1 MSVIKLIHL
10 NPYNDTCFA
19 KAGILLHLVGEIQ
32 SYAQSFK
39 PLVVQKPLIYA
50 EYPSKH
56 SSILFHHSNSYRGL
70 WINTHGIISILY
82 TSRPTLKFTR
92 IFFLY
97 FHKNRSR
104 VNSCINPLL
113 WISLA
118 LTHLIPCDLWQKSSG
133 GLQPS

>member
-50 EYPSKH
+50 
-56 SSILFHHSNSYRGL
+56 SIRPNIVQYSFITAILIGDYESTPTGL
-70 WINTHGIISILY
+70 YQSF
-82 TSRPTLKFTR
+82 TLQDQ
-92 IFFLY
+92 
-97 FHKNRSR
+97 H
-104 VNSCINPLL
+104 
-113 WISLA
+113 
-118 LTHLIPCDLWQKSSG
+118 
-133 GLQPS
+133 